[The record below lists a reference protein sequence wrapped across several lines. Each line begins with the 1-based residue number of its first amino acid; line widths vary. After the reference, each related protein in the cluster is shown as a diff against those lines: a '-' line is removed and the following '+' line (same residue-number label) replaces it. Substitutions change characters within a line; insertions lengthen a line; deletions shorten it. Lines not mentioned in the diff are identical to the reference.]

1 MRKTLGRVLLTGAL
15 MTTGATAWATSGY
28 EAHPRAEELVKQ
40 LVDEG
45 FEADEIR
52 AVLAKAKRQ
61 ESILEA
67 ISRPAERRLTW
78 GEYRKI
84 FVETPRIKQGVA
96 FWNTHEET
104 LKRAEE
110 TYGVPAE
117 IIVSI
122 IGVETRY
129 GRIMG
134 RYRVLDAL
142 ATLGFDYPKR
152 ADFFRGE
159 LVHFLQLAR
168 EEQLDPSEPLGSYAG
183 AMGYGQFIPS
193 SFRHYAVDFDGDGKR
208 DIWTNEVD
216 AIGSVANYFSQHG
229 WKAGEPVRSNVV
241 FNKEADASW
250 FNAGLKPELTLEQW
264 AERGVSTRD
273 GLNLQ
278 QPATLMEMTM
288 EDGEHY
294 WFGLHNFYVIT
305 RYNHSR
311 LYAMAVYELSQAIKD
326 ARGPSATAQ
335 ES

>member
-1 MRKTLGRVLLTGAL
+1 MRKTLGRLLLASTLLT
-15 MTTGATAWATSGY
+15 TGSVWASSGY
-28 EAHPRAEELVKQ
+28 ENHPLAGEVVEQLAAEGFDAEEV
-40 LVDEG
+40 
-45 FEADEIR
+45 R
-52 AVLAKAKRQ
+52 SVLAKAKRQ

-84 FVETPRIKQGVA
+84 FVEPRRIKQGVA
-96 FWNTHEET
+96 FWNEHEAT

-152 ADFFRGE
+152 ADFFRGQ
-159 LVHFLQLAR
+159 LVDFMRMAR
-168 EEQLDPSEPLGSYAG
+168 EEQLDPTQPLGSYAG

-193 SFRHYAVDFDGDGKR
+193 SFRNYAVDFDGDGKR
-208 DIWTNEVD
+208 DIWSNEVD
-216 AIGSVANYFSQHG
+216 AIGSVANYFREHG

-241 FNKEADASW
+241 INGSADPSW
-250 FNAGLKPELTLEQW
+250 FNAGLKPELTLAQW
-264 AERGVSTRD
+264 HERGIATRRD
-273 GLNLQ
+273 LDPQ
-278 QPATLMEMTM
+278 QPATLMELTM

-326 ARGPSATAQ
+326 ARQPETAQ

>member
-1 MRKTLGRVLLTGAL
+1 MRKKIGTLLLTGL
-15 MTTGATAWATSGY
+15 MLTGAGTGY
-28 EAHPRAEELVKQ
+28 AADGYDTHPLADEVVAKLAEQGFDAEEVRK
-40 LVDEG
+40 
-45 FEADEIR
+45 
-52 AVLAKAKRQ
+52 VLAEARRQ

-84 FVETPRIKQGVA
+84 FVEPNRITQGVS
-96 FWNTHEET
+96 FWQEHEDT

-117 IIVSI
+117 IIVAI

-152 ADFFRGE
+152 ADFFRG
-159 LVHFLQLAR
+159 QLIEFMQMVR
-168 EEQLDPSEPLGSYAG
+168 EENLDPTALVGSYAG

-193 SFRHYAVDFDGDGKR
+193 SFRNYAVDFDADGKR
-208 DIWTNEVD
+208 NIWSNKVD
-216 AIGSVANYFSQHG
+216 AIGSVANYFNEHG

-241 FNKEADASW
+241 MNEPADPQW
-250 FNAGLKPELTLEQW
+250 VNAGLKPEVSL
-264 AERGVSTRD
+264 AEWEARGVSTRRD
-273 GLNLQ
+273 LDPEQ
-278 QPATLMEMTM
+278 KATLMELTM

-305 RYNHSR
+305 RYNHSH
-311 LYAMAVYELSQAIKD
+311 LYAMAVYELSQAIRE
-326 ARGPSATAQ
+326 ARESQ
-335 ES
+335 EP

>member
-1 MRKTLGRVLLTGAL
+1 MRKKIGTLLLAGLMLAGAGTGYA
-15 MTTGATAWATSGY
+15 ADGY
-28 EAHPRAEELVKQ
+28 DTHPLADDVVTRLAEQ
-40 LVDEG
+40 G
-45 FEADEIR
+45 FDADEVR
-52 AVLAKAKRQ
+52 KVLAEAQRQ

-84 FVETPRIKQGVA
+84 FVEPNRISQGVS
-96 FWNTHEET
+96 FWNEHEDT

-117 IIVSI
+117 IIVAI

-152 ADFFRGE
+152 ADFFRGQLIEFMQMVREEDLDPTE
-159 LVHFLQLAR
+159 LV
-168 EEQLDPSEPLGSYAG
+168 GSYAG

-193 SFRHYAVDFDGDGKR
+193 SFRNYAVDFDADGKR
-208 DIWTNEVD
+208 NIWSNKVD
-216 AIGSVANYFSQHG
+216 AIGSVANYFNKHG

-241 FNKEADASW
+241 MNEPADPQW
-250 FNAGLKPELTLEQW
+250 VNAGLKPEVSL
-264 AERGVSTRD
+264 AEWEARGVSTRR
-273 GLNLQ
+273 NLDPEQ
-278 QPATLMEMTM
+278 KATLMELTM
-288 EDGEHY
+288 DDGEHY

-305 RYNHSR
+305 RYNHSH
-311 LYAMAVYELSQAIKD
+311 LYAMAVYELSQAIRE
-326 ARGPSATAQ
+326 AR
-335 ES
+335 ESQGR

>member
-1 MRKTLGRVLLTGAL
+1 MRKKIGTLLLSGLVLAGAG
-15 MTTGATAWATSGY
+15 TVRAESGY
-28 EAHPRAEELVKQ
+28 ASHPLADDVVERLAQ
-40 LVDEG
+40 QG
-45 FEADEIR
+45 FAADEVR
-52 AVLAKAKRQ
+52 KVLAEARRQ

-84 FVETPRIKQGVA
+84 FVEPNRITQGVS
-96 FWNTHEET
+96 FWQEHEDT

-117 IIVSI
+117 IIVAI

-152 ADFFRGE
+152 ADFFRGQ
-159 LVHFLQLAR
+159 LVEFMQMTR
-168 EEQLDPSEPLGSYAG
+168 EEGLEPTSLVGSYAG

-193 SFRHYAVDFDGDGKR
+193 SFRNYAVDFDADGKR
-208 DIWTNEVD
+208 NIWSNKVD
-216 AIGSVANYFSQHG
+216 AIGSVANYFKAHG
-229 WKAGEPVRSNVV
+229 WKTGQPVRSNVV
-241 FNKEADASW
+241 MNEPADPAW
-250 FNAGLKPELTLEQW
+250 INAGLQPEVTL
-264 AERGVSTRD
+264 AEWEARGISTRRD
-273 GLNLQ
+273 LDPQ
-278 QPATLMEMTM
+278 QKATLMQLTM

-305 RYNHSR
+305 RYNHSH
-311 LYAMAVYELSQAIKD
+311 LYAMAVYELSQAIRD
-326 ARGPSATAQ
+326 ARESQ
-335 ES
+335 ER

>member
-1 MRKTLGRVLLTGAL
+1 MRKKIGTLLLTGL
-15 MTTGATAWATSGY
+15 MLTGAGTGY
-28 EAHPRAEELVKQ
+28 AADGYDTHPLADEVVAKLTEQGFDAEEVRK
-40 LVDEG
+40 
-45 FEADEIR
+45 
-52 AVLAKAKRQ
+52 VLAEARRQ

-84 FVETPRIKQGVA
+84 FVEPNRITQGVS
-96 FWNTHEET
+96 FWQEHEDT

-117 IIVSI
+117 IIVAI

-142 ATLGFDYPKR
+142 ATLGFDYPRR
-152 ADFFRGE
+152 ADFFRG
-159 LVHFLQLAR
+159 QLIEFMQMVR
-168 EEQLDPSEPLGSYAG
+168 EENLDPTALVGSYAG

-193 SFRHYAVDFDGDGKR
+193 SFRNYAVDFDADGKR
-208 DIWTNEVD
+208 NIWSNKVD
-216 AIGSVANYFSQHG
+216 AIGSVANYFNEHG

-241 FNKEADASW
+241 MNNPADPQW
-250 FNAGLKPELTLEQW
+250 INAGLKPEVSL
-264 AERGVSTRD
+264 AEWEARGISTRRD
-273 GLNLQ
+273 LDPEQ
-278 QPATLMEMTM
+278 KATLMELTM

-305 RYNHSR
+305 RYNHSH
-311 LYAMAVYELSQAIKD
+311 LYAMAVYELSQAIRE
-326 ARGPSATAQ
+326 ARESQ
-335 ES
+335 EP